1 VRRAFETLGLRGV
14 SIRYED
20 LVDHPEREIRRALD
34 AMGLSFDAAV
44 LAPEEN
50 RRTVLTLSFE
60 QVRRKI
66 NRSSIGRWRNY
77 AFAFGPEWD
86 ALG

>member
-1 VRRAFETLGLRGV
+1 MEVLGLRAV

-34 AMGLSFDAAV
+34 VMGLPFDPVV

-66 NRSSIGRWRNY
+66 NRSSIGRWKNY

-86 ALG
+86 ALATS

>member
-1 VRRAFETLGLRGV
+1 MTASNVKSAATQASGPTTV
-14 SIRYED
+14 VVP
-20 LVDHPEREIRRALD
+20 VDP
-34 AMGLSFDAAV
+34 AV

-66 NRSSIGRWRNY
+66 NRSSIGRWKNY

-86 ALG
+86 ALATS